1 MTPINMEFKQ
11 FDTNFD
17 RFNYVIEDTGIRLI
31 KKRIASSSD
40 TFVDF
45 EDIGSKII
53 IEKSRKLLWLII
65 SLLFL
70 VIAISVF
77 VKRLNG
83 GNVGNGAEIFHIS
96 TSMFFLIV
104 YLITKRNIIHLTQ
117 SDNTNAIGFIGT
129 KRYKKNVDDFI
140 KELLQRRD
148 KYLVDKYSTLN
159 EFLPYGQQYNNL
171 VWLYNLKLLTKEQ
184 LNVKINELDKIEF
197 RTVNLNNSGL
207 TKIIGFK
214 NRSNIDENNDDD
226 NDE

>member
-1 MTPINMEFKQ
+1 MEFKQ

-17 RFNYVIEDTGIRLI
+17 RFKYAIEDTGLRLI
-31 KKRIASSSD
+31 KKRIASSSE

-117 SDNTNAIGFIGT
+117 SDNTNAIEFIGT

-159 EFLPYGQQYNNL
+159 EFLPYDQQYNNL
-171 VWLYNLKLLTKEQ
+171 VWLFNLKLLTKEQ
-184 LNVKINELDKIEF
+184 LNIKINELDKIEF
-197 RTVNLNNSGL
+197 RIVNINNSGL

-214 NRSNIDENNDDD
+214 NRSNVDEYNDDD

>member
-1 MTPINMEFKQ
+1 MEFKQ

-17 RFNYVIEDTGIRLI
+17 RFKYAIEDTGLRLI
-31 KKRIASSSD
+31 KKRIASSSE

-117 SDNTNAIGFIGT
+117 SDNTNAIEFIGT

-159 EFLPYGQQYNNL
+159 EFLPYDQQYNNL
-171 VWLYNLKLLTKEQ
+171 VWLFNLKLLTKEQ
-184 LNVKINELDKIEF
+184 LNIKINELDKIEF
-197 RTVNLNNSGL
+197 RIVNINNSGL

-214 NRSNIDENNDDD
+214 NRSNVDEYNDDD
-226 NDE
+226 TDE

>member
-1 MTPINMEFKQ
+1 MEFKQ

-17 RFNYVIEDTGIRLI
+17 RFKYVIEDTGLRLI
-31 KKRIASSSD
+31 TKRIASSSE

-65 SLLFL
+65 SLIFL

-96 TSMFFLIV
+96 TSLFFLIV
-104 YLITKRNIIHLTQ
+104 YLVTKRNIIHLTQ
-117 SDNTNAIGFIGT
+117 SDNTNAIEFIGT

-148 KYLVDKYSTLN
+148 RYLVDKYSTLN
-159 EFLPYGQQYNNL
+159 EFLPYDQQYNNL

-184 LNVKINELDKIEF
+184 LNIKINELDRIEF

-214 NRSNIDENNDDD
+214 NRSNGDEYNDDENG
-226 NDE
+226 E

>member
-1 MTPINMEFKQ
+1 MEFKQ

-17 RFNYVIEDTGIRLI
+17 RFKYATEDTGLRLI
-31 KKRIASSSD
+31 KKRIASSSE

-117 SDNTNAIGFIGT
+117 SDNTNAIEFIGT

-159 EFLPYGQQYNNL
+159 EFLPYDQQYNNL
-171 VWLYNLKLLTKEQ
+171 VWLFNLKLLTKEQ
-184 LNVKINELDKIEF
+184 LNIKINDLDKIEF
-197 RTVNLNNSGL
+197 RIVNLTNSGL

-214 NRSNIDENNDDD
+214 NRSNVDEYNDDD

>member
-1 MTPINMEFKQ
+1 MEFKQ

-17 RFNYVIEDTGIRLI
+17 RFKYVIEDTGLKLI
-31 KKRIASSSD
+31 KKRIASSSE

-96 TSMFFLIV
+96 TSMFFLIL

-117 SDNTNAIGFIGT
+117 SDNTNAIEFIGT

-159 EFLPYGQQYNNL
+159 EFLPYDQQYNNL

-184 LNVKINELDKIEF
+184 LNIKINELDKIEF

-214 NRSNIDENNDDD
+214 NRSNVDEYNDDD
-226 NDE
+226 TDE

>member
-1 MTPINMEFKQ
+1 MTAVNMEFKQ

-17 RFNYVIEDTGIRLI
+17 RFKYAIEDTGLRLI
-31 KKRIASSSD
+31 KKRIASSSE

-96 TSMFFLIV
+96 TSMFFLIL

-117 SDNTNAIGFIGT
+117 SDNTNAIEFIGT

-159 EFLPYGQQYNNL
+159 EFLPYDQQYNNL

-184 LNVKINELDKIEF
+184 LNIKINELDKIEF

-214 NRSNIDENNDDD
+214 NRSNVDEYNDDD

>member
-1 MTPINMEFKQ
+1 MEFKQ

-17 RFNYVIEDTGIRLI
+17 RFKYVIEDTGIRLV

-53 IEKSRKLLWLII
+53 IEKSQKLLWLIL

-77 VKRLNG
+77 VKRLEG
-83 GNVGNGAEIFHIS
+83 GNIGNGAEIFHLT
-96 TSMFFLIV
+96 TSLFFLIV
-104 YLITKRNIIHLTQ
+104 YLITKKNIIHLTQ
-117 SDNTNAIGFIGT
+117 SDNSNAIEFIGT
-129 KRYKKNVDDFI
+129 KRYKKSVDEFI
-140 KELLQRRD
+140 KELLERRD

-171 VWLYNLKLLTKEQ
+171 IWLYNLKLLTKEQ
-184 LNVKINELDKIEF
+184 LNIKINELDKIEF
-197 RTVNLNNSGL
+197 RTINLKNNGL

-214 NRSNIDENNDDD
+214 NQNNLDEFNDDEN
-226 NDE
+226 EK

>member
-1 MTPINMEFKQ
+1 MEFKQ

-17 RFNYVIEDTGIRLI
+17 RFKYAIEDTGLRLI
-31 KKRIASSSD
+31 KKRIASSSE

-45 EDIGSKII
+45 EDIGSKIV

-117 SDNTNAIGFIGT
+117 SDNTNAIEFIGT

-159 EFLPYGQQYNNL
+159 EFLPYDQQYNNL
-171 VWLYNLKLLTKEQ
+171 VWLFNLKLLTKEQ
-184 LNVKINELDKIEF
+184 LNIKINELDKIEF
-197 RTVNLNNSGL
+197 RIVNINNSGL

-214 NRSNIDENNDDD
+214 NRSNVDEYNDDD

>member
-1 MTPINMEFKQ
+1 MEFKQ

-17 RFNYVIEDTGIRLI
+17 RFKYIIEDTGLRLI

-53 IEKSRKLLWLII
+53 IEKSRKLLWLVI

-70 VIAISVF
+70 IIAISVF
-77 VKRLNG
+77 FKRLDG
-83 GNVGNGAEIFHIS
+83 GHVGNGAEIFHLT
-96 TSMFFLIV
+96 TSVFFLIV
-104 YLITKRNIIHLTQ
+104 YLITKKNTIHLTQ
-117 SDNTNAIGFIGT
+117 SDNTNAIEFIGT
-129 KRYKKNVDDFI
+129 KRYKQSVDEFI

-148 KYLVDKYSTLN
+148 KYLVGKYSTLN
-159 EFLPYGQQYNNL
+159 EYLPYDQLYNNL

-184 LNVKINELDKIEF
+184 LNLKINELDKIEF
-197 RTVNLNNSGL
+197 KTFNVKNNGL

-214 NRSNIDENNDDD
+214 NQNNVDEYNDDD
-226 NDE
+226 NGE

>member
-1 MTPINMEFKQ
+1 MTAVNMEFKQ

-17 RFNYVIEDTGIRLI
+17 RFKYVIEDTGLRLI
-31 KKRIASSSD
+31 TKRIASSSE

-65 SLLFL
+65 SLIFL

-96 TSMFFLIV
+96 TSLFFLIV
-104 YLITKRNIIHLTQ
+104 YLVTKRNIIHLTQ
-117 SDNTNAIGFIGT
+117 SDNTNAIEFIGT

-148 KYLVDKYSTLN
+148 RYLVDKYSTLN
-159 EFLPYGQQYNNL
+159 EFLPYDQQYNNL

-184 LNVKINELDKIEF
+184 LNIKINELDKIEF

-214 NRSNIDENNDDD
+214 NRSNGDEYNDDENG
-226 NDE
+226 E

>member
-1 MTPINMEFKQ
+1 MTAVNMEFKQ

-17 RFNYVIEDTGIRLI
+17 RFKYVIEDTGLRLI
-31 KKRIASSSD
+31 TKRIASSSE

-65 SLLFL
+65 SLIFL

-96 TSMFFLIV
+96 TSLFFLIV
-104 YLITKRNIIHLTQ
+104 YLVTKRNIIHLTQ
-117 SDNTNAIGFIGT
+117 SDNTNAIEFIGT

-148 KYLVDKYSTLN
+148 RYLVDKYSTLN
-159 EFLPYGQQYNNL
+159 EFLPYDQQYNNL

-184 LNVKINELDKIEF
+184 LNIKINE
-197 RTVNLNNSGL
+197 
-207 TKIIGFK
+207 
-214 NRSNIDENNDDD
+214 
-226 NDE
+226 

>member
-1 MTPINMEFKQ
+1 MEFKQ

-17 RFNYVIEDTGIRLI
+17 RFKYIIEDTGIRLI

-65 SLLFL
+65 SVLFI

-77 VKRLNG
+77 ISRLNG
-83 GNVGNGAEIFHIS
+83 GKVGNSAEIFHIS
-96 TSMFFLIV
+96 TSIFFLIV
-104 YLITKRNIIHLTQ
+104 YLVTKKNIIYLTQ
-117 SDNTNAIGFIGT
+117 SNNSNAIEFIGT

-159 EFLPYGQQYNNL
+159 EFLPYDQQYNNL

-214 NRSNIDENNDDD
+214 NRSNVDENNDDD

>member
-1 MTPINMEFKQ
+1 MEFKQ

-17 RFNYVIEDTGIRLI
+17 RFKYAIEDTGLRLI
-31 KKRIASSSD
+31 KKRIASSSE

-117 SDNTNAIGFIGT
+117 SDNTNAIEFIGT

-159 EFLPYGQQYNNL
+159 EFLPYDQQYNNL
-171 VWLYNLKLLTKEQ
+171 VWLFNLKLLTKEQ
-184 LNVKINELDKIEF
+184 LNIKINELDKIEF
-197 RTVNLNNSGL
+197 RIVNINNSGL
-207 TKIIGFK
+207 TKIIGSK
-214 NRSNIDENNDDD
+214 NRSNVDEYNDDD

>member
-1 MTPINMEFKQ
+1 MEFKQ

-17 RFNYVIEDTGIRLI
+17 RFKYAIEDTGLRLI
-31 KKRIASSSD
+31 KKRIASSSE

-117 SDNTNAIGFIGT
+117 SDNTNAIEFIGT

-159 EFLPYGQQYNNL
+159 EFLPYDQQYNNL
-171 VWLYNLKLLTKEQ
+171 VWLFNLKLLTKEQ
-184 LNVKINELDKIEF
+184 LNIKINELDKIEF
-197 RTVNLNNSGL
+197 RIVNINNSGL

-214 NRSNIDENNDDD
+214 NRSNVDDYNDDD

>member
-1 MTPINMEFKQ
+1 MTPVNMEFKQ

-17 RFNYVIEDTGIRLI
+17 RFKYIIEDTGIRLI

-65 SLLFL
+65 SVLFI

-77 VKRLNG
+77 ISRLNG
-83 GNVGNGAEIFHIS
+83 GKVGNSAEIFHIS
-96 TSMFFLIV
+96 TSIFFLIV
-104 YLITKRNIIHLTQ
+104 YLVTKKNIIYLTQ
-117 SDNTNAIGFIGT
+117 SNNSNAIEFIGT

-159 EFLPYGQQYNNL
+159 EFLPYDQQYNNL

-214 NRSNIDENNDDD
+214 NRSNVDENNDDD

>member
-1 MTPINMEFKQ
+1 MEFKQ
-11 FDTNFD
+11 FDINFD
-17 RFNYVIEDTGIRLI
+17 RFKYVIEDTGIRLI
-31 KKRIASSSD
+31 KKRISSSSD

-45 EDIGSKII
+45 EEIGSKII

-65 SLLFL
+65 SVLFL
-70 VIAISVF
+70 IIAISVF
-77 VKRLNG
+77 IKRLNG

-96 TSMFFLIV
+96 TSIFFVIV
-104 YLITKRNIIHLTQ
+104 YLVTKRNIIYLTQ
-117 SDNTNAIGFIGT
+117 SDNSNAIEFIGT

-159 EFLPYGQQYNNL
+159 EFLPYDQQYNNL
-171 VWLYNLKLLTKEQ
+171 VWLYNLKLFTKEQ

-197 RTVNLNNSGL
+197 RAVNINSSGL

-214 NRSNIDENNDDD
+214 SHSNVDENNDDD

>member
-1 MTPINMEFKQ
+1 MEFKQ

-17 RFNYVIEDTGIRLI
+17 RFKYVIEDTGLRLI
-31 KKRIASSSD
+31 TKRIASSSE

-65 SLLFL
+65 SLIFL

-96 TSMFFLIV
+96 TSLFFLIV
-104 YLITKRNIIHLTQ
+104 YLVTKRNIIHLTQ
-117 SDNTNAIGFIGT
+117 SDNTNAIEFIGT

-148 KYLVDKYSTLN
+148 RYLVDKYSTLN
-159 EFLPYGQQYNNL
+159 EFLPYDQQYNNL

-184 LNVKINELDKIEF
+184 LNIKINELDKIEF

-214 NRSNIDENNDDD
+214 NRSNGDEYNDDENG
-226 NDE
+226 E

>member
-1 MTPINMEFKQ
+1 MEFKQ

-17 RFNYVIEDTGIRLI
+17 RFKYAIEDTGLRLI
-31 KKRIASSSD
+31 KKRIASSSE

-117 SDNTNAIGFIGT
+117 SDNTNAIEFIGT

-159 EFLPYGQQYNNL
+159 EFLPYDQQYNNL
-171 VWLYNLKLLTKEQ
+171 VWLFNLKLLTKEQ
-184 LNVKINELDKIEF
+184 LNIKINELDKIEF
-197 RTVNLNNSGL
+197 RIVNINNSGL

-214 NRSNIDENNDDD
+214 NRSNVDEYNDDD
-226 NDE
+226 NEE